1 MKKTLFLLVSVT
13 SFGISLAQEV
23 PFNSWSVEANFGQNK
38 AVKPFAV
45 NYYSSDPTKYFN
57 FSDVNHFDVGVRY
70 MFSTKFGLK
79 LDFASDEVKNQKGN
93 LSLDFKTQQYRL
105 GLQGVANL
113 GRIMAFETFTNRF
126 GLLGHAGIQVSQLT
140 SKMGVTK
147 DVSED
152 NGGVIVGFT
161 PQVRITNWLVAT
173 ADFSVLSNLRQHLN
187 WDGSYA
193 DSDNNLSGTMYN
205 TSIGLTAYLGKNEK
219 HADWYLVDD
228 LIKSKDDELREKLLN
243 IEKMLED
250 TDRDG
255 VPDYLDAE
263 NNTPTGLPVDTK
275 GRYVMT
281 PQSNGNDQL
290 VNGDNTANI
299 NSPFSKDNASK
310 SLIEKG
316 YVNVFFD
323 VDNDTPNAGSSSN
336 IYYMVQFLSQNPNA
350 KAKLV
355 GYADPRGDNSEN
367 SDLSKRRAKSVYDI
381 LVKSGINTS
390 RISIEGHGVDTTYP
404 SDSKVGLDLA
414 RRVSIILD

>member
-263 NNTPTGLPVDTK
+263 NNTPTGLAVDTK
-275 GRYVMT
+275 GRYVVT

-336 IYYMVQFLSQNPNA
+336 IYYLVQFLSQNPNA

-367 SDLSKRRAKSVYDI
+367 LDLSKRRAKSVYDI
-381 LVKSGINTS
+381 LVKCGINTS

>member
-38 AVKPFAV
+38 AVKPFAD

-263 NNTPTGLPVDTK
+263 NNTPTGLAVDTK
-275 GRYVMT
+275 GRYVVT

-367 SDLSKRRAKSVYDI
+367 LDLSKRRAKSVYDI

>member
-38 AVKPFAV
+38 AVKPFAD

-367 SDLSKRRAKSVYDI
+367 LDLSKRRAKSVYDI

>member
-38 AVKPFAV
+38 AVKPFAD

-263 NNTPTGLPVDTK
+263 NNTPTGLAVDTK
-275 GRYVMT
+275 GRYVVT

-367 SDLSKRRAKSVYDI
+367 LDCLNVELKVFM
-381 LVKSGINTS
+381 
-390 RISIEGHGVDTTYP
+390 TY
-404 SDSKVGLDLA
+404 
-414 RRVSIILD
+414 

>member
-38 AVKPFAV
+38 AVKPFAD

-367 SDLSKRRAKSVYDI
+367 LDLSKRRAKSVYDI
-381 LVKSGINTS
+381 LVQSGINTS

>member
-38 AVKPFAV
+38 AVKPFAD

-113 GRIMAFETFTNRF
+113 GRIMSFETFTNRF

-367 SDLSKRRAKSVYDI
+367 LDLSKRRAKSVYDI

>member
-38 AVKPFAV
+38 AVKPFAD

-263 NNTPTGLPVDTK
+263 NNTPTGLAVDTK
-275 GRYVMT
+275 GRYVVT

-323 VDNDTPNAGSSSN
+323 VEMTPLMLVLPVIFITWCNFYHK
-336 IYYMVQFLSQNPNA
+336 IQMPKPNW
-350 KAKLV
+350 
-355 GYADPRGDNSEN
+355 
-367 SDLSKRRAKSVYDI
+367 
-381 LVKSGINTS
+381 
-390 RISIEGHGVDTTYP
+390 
-404 SDSKVGLDLA
+404 
-414 RRVSIILD
+414 

>member
-38 AVKPFAV
+38 AVKPFAD

-263 NNTPTGLPVDTK
+263 NNTPTGLAVDTK
-275 GRYVMT
+275 GRYVVT

-367 SDLSKRRAKSVYDI
+367 LDLSKRRAKSVYDI

-390 RISIEGHGVDTTYP
+390 RISIEGHGVDTTYQKISSEP
-404 SDSKVGLDLA
+404 GP
-414 RRVSIILD
+414 IME

>member
-38 AVKPFAV
+38 AVKPFAD

-263 NNTPTGLPVDTK
+263 NNTPTGLAVDTK
-275 GRYVMT
+275 GRYVVT

-367 SDLSKRRAKSVYDI
+367 LDLSKRRDRKSV
-381 LVKSGINTS
+381 V
-390 RISIEGHGVDTTYP
+390 
-404 SDSKVGLDLA
+404 
-414 RRVSIILD
+414 